1 MAPSTYTPLP
11 RKILSFAL
19 LQFAVLF
26 SVRFHNTTESSAR
39 HQNLV
44 TLGNPIYL
52 RTRASVICLAGSL
65 QNFVLGYLDRGR
77 TITSVSW
84 CEAFR
89 RKGEVI
95 SAACRVRRSHNAFV
109 LCVAGR
115 ADSVVRNRLARDNTA
130 EGEGR
135 KRKCIGAVLFN
146 PFQLQ
151 NFYWRRAAHQ
161 KVFVILAVYSS
172 PFSQPFRS
180 PKYIPNW

>member
-1 MAPSTYTPLP
+1 MAPSTYIPLP

-89 RKGEVI
+89 RKGGVI
-95 SAACRVRRSHNAFV
+95 SAACRVRHPRNGFILYVTGAVDFGVRS
-109 LCVAGR
+109 
-115 ADSVVRNRLARDNTA
+115 RLAREITA
-130 EGEGR
+130 GGEER
-135 KRKCIGAVLFN
+135 KRMHWQHISIYFNCRWFSSSLF
-146 PFQLQ
+146 
-151 NFYWRRAAHQ
+151 
-161 KVFVILAVYSS
+161 S
-172 PFSQPFRS
+172 
-180 PKYIPNW
+180 